1 MATAHQIGRCIL
13 VSVGRSKLIAPI
25 WAALIMV
32 GAAHADAPMRV
43 VSMNLCTDQ
52 LAMLLAAPN
61 QLISVSDIASDPRM
75 SPMAEQAGDYP
86 VNHGQAEE
94 IFLLSPDLVLAGVY
108 SDPVVISM
116 LRRLGVRVEQIGL
129 VNALDQVPTRIEEV
143 GALLEQEAAAQTII
157 AQYETDLANIIPPQT
172 GPRAEFYYPNGYA
185 LGTGTLSN
193 DILTTAGFRHIA
205 AEMGRGHSGRL
216 ALELMVLTD
225 PDLMIH
231 AELYPAA
238 SRSEEIMTHPAL
250 QALPAAVTSSNSDWI
265 CGTPVVVSA
274 LSRLVALRLE
284 LEGS

>member
-1 MATAHQIGRCIL
+1 MAHLTAPSIS
-13 VSVGRSKLIAPI
+13 VSVGRSRIISLIS
-25 WAALIMV
+25 AALISI
-32 GAAHADAPMRV
+32 GAAHADAPLRV

-52 LAMLLAAPN
+52 LAMMLAAPD

-75 SPMAEQAGDYP
+75 SPMAEQAGDYLT
-86 VNHGQAEE
+86 NHGQAEE
-94 IFLLSPDLVLAGVY
+94 IYLLAPDLVLAGIY
-108 SDPVVISM
+108 TDPVVISM

-129 VNALDQVPTRIEEV
+129 VNALDQVQPRIREV
-143 GALLEQEAAAQTII
+143 GALLGRSDIAEDVV
-157 AQYETDLANIIPPQT
+157 AQYEADLDLITSPSS

-216 ALELMVLTD
+216 ALELMVLAN
-225 PDLMIH
+225 PDVMIH

-265 CGTPVVVSA
+265 CGTPAVVSA

>member
-1 MATAHQIGRCIL
+1 MAHLTAPSIS
-13 VSVGRSKLIAPI
+13 VSVGRSRIISLIS
-25 WAALIMV
+25 AALISI
-32 GAAHADAPMRV
+32 GAAHADAPLRV

-52 LAMLLAAPN
+52 LAMMLAAPD

-75 SPMAEQAGDYP
+75 SPMAEQAGEYLT
-86 VNHGQAEE
+86 NHGQAEE
-94 IFLLSPDLVLAGVY
+94 IYLLAPDLVLAGVY
-108 SDPVVISM
+108 TDPVVISM
-116 LRRLGVRVEQIGL
+116 LRRLDVRVEQIGL
-129 VNALDQVPTRIEEV
+129 VNALDQVQPRIREV
-143 GALLEQEAAAQTII
+143 GALLGRSDIAENVV
-157 AQYETDLANIIPPQT
+157 AQYEADLANITPPSS

-216 ALELMVLTD
+216 ALELMVLAN
-225 PDLMIH
+225 PDVMIH

-265 CGTPVVVSA
+265 CGTPAVVSA

>member
-1 MATAHQIGRCIL
+1 MAHLTAPSIS
-13 VSVGRSKLIAPI
+13 VSVGRSRIISLIS
-25 WAALIMV
+25 AALISI
-32 GAAHADAPMRV
+32 GAAHADAPLRV

-52 LAMLLAAPN
+52 LAMMLAAPD

-75 SPMAEQAGDYP
+75 SPMAEQAGDYLT
-86 VNHGQAEE
+86 NHGQAEE
-94 IFLLSPDLVLAGVY
+94 IYLLAPDLVLAGIY
-108 SDPVVISM
+108 TDPVVISM

-129 VNALDQVPTRIEEV
+129 VNALDQVQPRIREV
-143 GALLEQEAAAQTII
+143 GALLGRSDIAENVV
-157 AQYETDLANIIPPQT
+157 AQYEADLARITPPSR

-216 ALELMVLTD
+216 ALELMVLAD
-225 PDLMIH
+225 PDVMIH

>member
-1 MATAHQIGRCIL
+1 MAHLTAPSIS
-13 VSVGRSKLIAPI
+13 VSVGRSRIISLIS
-25 WAALIMV
+25 AALISI
-32 GAAHADAPMRV
+32 GAAHADAPLRV

-52 LAMLLAAPN
+52 LAMMLAAPD
-61 QLISVSDIASDPRM
+61 QLISISDIASDPRM
-75 SPMAEQAGDYP
+75 SPMAEQAGDYLT
-86 VNHGQAEE
+86 NHGQAEE
-94 IFLLSPDLVLAGVY
+94 IYLLAPDLVLAGVY
-108 SDPVVISM
+108 TDPVVISM

-129 VNALDQVPTRIEEV
+129 VNALDQVQPRIREV
-143 GALLEQEAAAQTII
+143 GALLGRLDIAEDVV
-157 AQYETDLANIIPPQT
+157 AQYEADLARITPPSS

-216 ALELMVLTD
+216 ALELMVIAN
-225 PDLMIH
+225 PDVMIH

-265 CGTPVVVSA
+265 CGTPAVVSA